1 MREVTKF
8 GNTAVQL
15 AFDETRPTRQYVC
28 MLMVTSLNIL
38 GERLGDPHSTQEAA
52 RGKWS
57 AVGSVMRFAWSS

>member
-1 MREVTKF
+1 M
-8 GNTAVQL
+8 AIQL

-38 GERLGDPHSTQEAA
+38 RGRLGDPHSTQEAA

-57 AVGSVMRFAWSS
+57 AVGSAEVRLE